1 MAYRYD
7 PEQSRQNMATKRAAN
22 AAAHRAANAAARAAT
37 VTVGN
42 NPAARAERIVAQSGA
57 RIRKG
62 RRAGADKGQGE
73 WRATSQNYRTAAS
86 IDARWHDTVSAFR

>member
-7 PEQSRQNMATKRAAN
+7 PEQSAREFASRRAAN

-37 VTVGN
+37 VTVSN
-42 NPAARAERIVAQSGA
+42 NPAAREERIVAQSGT

-62 RRAGADKGQGE
+62 RRAGADKGQSE
-73 WRATSQNYRTAAS
+73 WRTTPRNYHTAAT
-86 IDARWHDTVSAFR
+86 IDPRWHNTVSAFR